1 MLPMLNKSDAML
13 PILPNQMCLTIMV
26 MVIVMVMVVVMMVM
40 MAMMITTPISITT
53 ISVQS
58 EPTNISG

>member
-13 PILPNQMCLTIMV
+13 PILPNQMCLTR